1 VAVCRPDGT
10 LIAWSGEIDRPFF
23 LRSSAK
29 PFQAFVSQT
38 LGADLA
44 PTELA
49 VACGSHRGEPVH
61 VTLVEAILER
71 RGLDSSLLRCPP
83 DWPLHR
89 GAALRLVRF
98 GESKPRRLWHN
109 CSGKHAAFLV
119 ASASRGWPTEG
130 YLEPDHPLQTE
141 VVAVVSELSR
151 HDASPVG
158 VDGCGAPVL
167 RTTARAMATL
177 FAQLTAVPELRPI
190 LQVMHR
196 YPALVGGTGAGD
208 TAIAVT
214 VNGVAK
220 AGAQGCLGVA
230 LEEGIGLAVKSWD
243 GLSQVATVGA
253 VAALEAL
260 GRLPATAESHLGTY
274 ARPPVLGGGRP
285 VGELVPRL
293 RLRSPG
299 REISG

>member
-1 VAVCRPDGT
+1 VVVCRPDGT
-10 LIAWSGEIDRPFF
+10 LVASSGEIDRPFF

-61 VTLVEAILER
+61 VALVEAILTR
-71 RGLDSSLLRCPP
+71 RGLDASMLLCPP
-83 DWPLHR
+83 DWPLYR
-89 GAALRLVRF
+89 DAALRLARS

-109 CSGKHAAFLV
+109 CSGKHAAFL
-119 ASASRGWPTEG
+119 AACAARGWPLES
-130 YLEPDHPLQTE
+130 YLDPSHPLQTE
-141 VVAVVSELSR
+141 VVSLVSELGGY
-151 HDASPVG
+151 DVTPVG

-177 FAQLTAVPELRPI
+177 FARLAAESELRPVF
-190 LQVMHR
+190 QVMHR

-208 TAIAVT
+208 TAIAVST
-214 VNGVAK
+214 SGIAK
-220 AGAQGCLGVA
+220 GGAQGCLGVA
-230 LEEGIGLAVKSWD
+230 LEEGLGVAVKSWD
-243 GLSQVATVGA
+243 GLGQVATVGA
-253 VAALEAL
+253 VAALGSL
-260 GRLPATAESHLGTY
+260 GRLTATAQTHLEPFG
-274 ARPPVLGGGRP
+274 RPPVLGGDEP

-293 RLRSPG
+293 RLRFT
-299 REISG
+299 